1 MDRAMKRSMGPSV
14 ERAAVKLSNVMLLV
28 GAFLVVMCGLSMA
41 EEYPARPVN
50 VTVVYAAGGTMDT
63 TARTLAGP
71 AEKLL
76 GQQLAVTNVGG
87 AGGAVGLGLIAK
99 QKPDGYHLGV
109 CSHAG
114 LVFVPHVQTVTYK
127 LDDFVPVMHYGFS
140 PNAIVVRSDS
150 PWRTL
155 KDLIEYARQNPRKV
169 TYGTGGTGSP
179 MHLAMEFIGRQE
191 GIQWTHV
198 PYQGANPAMIA
209 LLGGHITAESGS
221 TEWMPHVKE
230 GKLRLLAAQGE
241 KRMKAFP
248 DVPTLRE
255 LGYDFTTGAYFMF
268 VAPKGTPEAI
278 VGKLDNTLHKAMD
291 DPKFIDLLG
300 KLEIEVSYRNAADL
314 KKYLEESNARLEKL
328 FSENKI
334 PRLQEKK

>member
-1 MDRAMKRSMGPSV
+1 MI
-14 ERAAVKLSNVMLLV
+14 LLA
-28 GAFLVVMCGLSMA
+28 GFFLVLMSGLSVA

-63 TARTLAGP
+63 TARTIAGP

-76 GQQLAVTNVGG
+76 GQQFAITNVGG
-87 AGGAVGLGLIAK
+87 AGGAVGLGLVAK
-99 QKPDGYHLGV
+99 QKPDGYHLAV

-140 PNAIVVRSDS
+140 PNAVVVRTES

-155 KDLIEYARQNPRKV
+155 KELVEYARQNPRKV
-169 TYGTGGTGSP
+169 TYSTGGTGSP
-179 MHLAMEFIGRQE
+179 MHLAMEFIARQE

-209 LLGGHITAESGS
+209 LLGGHVMAESGS

-268 VAPKGTPEAI
+268 AAPKGTPQAV
-278 VGKLDNTLHKAMD
+278 VGKLDDALHKAMD
-291 DPKFIDLLG
+291 DPKFLDLLG
-300 KLEIEVSYRNAADL
+300 KLEMEVAYRNSSDL
-314 KKYLEESNARLEKL
+314 RKYLEESNARLEKQ
-328 FSENKI
+328 FAENKI

>member
-1 MDRAMKRSMGPSV
+1 MKKVAVKSGSMMLLAGFVLVLMSGPSV
-14 ERAAVKLSNVMLLV
+14 AQ
-28 GAFLVVMCGLSMA
+28 
-41 EEYPARPVN
+41 EYPAQPVN

-63 TARTLAGP
+63 TARTIAGP

-76 GQQLAVTNVGG
+76 GQQFAITNVGG
-87 AGGAVGLGLIAK
+87 AGGAVGLGLVAK
-99 QKPDGYHLGV
+99 QKPDGYHLAV

-114 LVFVPHVQTVTYK
+114 LVFVPHVQAVTYK

-140 PNAIVVRSDS
+140 PNAVVVRTES

-155 KDLIEYARQNPRKV
+155 KELVEHARQNPKKV
-169 TYGTGGTGSP
+169 TYSTGGTGSP
-179 MHLAMEFIGRQE
+179 MHLAMEFIARQE

-209 LLGGHITAESGS
+209 LLGGHVMAESGS

-268 VAPKGTPEAI
+268 AAPKGTPQAV
-278 VGKLDNTLHKAMD
+278 VGKLDDALHKAMD
-291 DPKFIDLLG
+291 DPKFLDLLG
-300 KLEIEVSYRNAADL
+300 KLEMEVAYRNSSDL
-314 KKYLEESNARLEKL
+314 KKYLEESNARLEKQ
-328 FSENKI
+328 FAENKI

>member
-1 MDRAMKRSMGPSV
+1 MDLLRNRILLT
-14 ERAAVKLSNVMLLV
+14 AVFM
-28 GAFLVVMCGLSMA
+28 AVMCGFSA
-41 EEYPARPVN
+41 AQEYPARPVN

-63 TARTLAGP
+63 TARALAGP

-76 GQQLAVTNVGG
+76 GQQLAVSNVGG
-87 AGGAVGLGLIAK
+87 AGGAVGLGLIAR
-99 QKPDGYHLGV
+99 QKADGYHLGV

-114 LVFVPHVQTVTYK
+114 LIFVPHVQTVTYK
-127 LDDFVPVMHYGFS
+127 LDDFVPIMHYGFS

-155 KDLIEYARQNPRKV
+155 KELVEYARQNPKKV

-221 TEWMPHVKE
+221 TEWMPHVKD
-230 GKLRLLAAQGE
+230 GKLRLLAAQGD

-268 VAPKGTPEAI
+268 IAPKGTPD
-278 VGKLDNTLHKAMD
+278 VVVTKLDAALHKAMD
-291 DPKFIDLLG
+291 EPKFIDLLG
-300 KLEIEVSYRNAADL
+300 KLEIEVAYRNAADL
-314 KKYLEESNARLEKL
+314 KKYLEENNARLLKL
-328 FSENKI
+328 FAENKI

>member
-1 MDRAMKRSMGPSV
+1 MDQAS
-14 ERAAVKLSNVMLLV
+14 VKLRTVILFALILLLV
-28 GAFLVVMCGLSMA
+28 MPGLSKA
-41 EEYPARPVN
+41 QEYPTKPVN
-50 VTVVYAAGGTMDT
+50 VTIVYAAGGTMDT
-63 TARTLAGP
+63 TARAIAGP

-76 GQQLAVTNVGG
+76 GQQFAITNVGG
-87 AGGAVGLGLIAK
+87 AGGAVGLGLVAK

-109 CSHAG
+109 CSHPG
-114 LVFVPHVQTVTYK
+114 LVFVPHVQTVPYK

-140 PNAIVVRSDS
+140 PNAVVVRTDS
-150 PWRTL
+150 SWRTL
-155 KDLIEYARQNPRKV
+155 KELVEYARQNPRKV
-169 TYGTGGTGSP
+169 TYSTGGTGSP
-179 MHLAMEFIGRQE
+179 MHLAMEFIARQE

-209 LLGGHITAESGS
+209 LLGGHVMAESGS

-255 LGYDFTTGAYFMF
+255 LGYDFTTGGYFMF
-268 VAPKGTPEAI
+268 VAPKGTPQSI
-278 VGKLDNTLHKAMD
+278 VGKLDDALRKAMD
-291 DPKFIDLLG
+291 DPKFLDLLG
-300 KLEIEVSYRNAADL
+300 KLEMEVAYRNSSDL
-314 KKYLEESNARLEKL
+314 KKYLEESNARLERQ
-328 FSENKI
+328 FAENKI

>member
-1 MDRAMKRSMGPSV
+1 
-14 ERAAVKLSNVMLLV
+14 
-28 GAFLVVMCGLSMA
+28 
-41 EEYPARPVN
+41 
-50 VTVVYAAGGTMDT
+50 
-63 TARTLAGP
+63 
-71 AEKLL
+71 
-76 GQQLAVTNVGG
+76 
-87 AGGAVGLGLIAK
+87 
-99 QKPDGYHLGV
+99 
-109 CSHAG
+109 
-114 LVFVPHVQTVTYK
+114 
-127 LDDFVPVMHYGFS
+127 
-140 PNAIVVRSDS
+140 
-150 PWRTL
+150 
-155 KDLIEYARQNPRKV
+155 
-169 TYGTGGTGSP
+169 
-179 MHLAMEFIGRQE
+179 
-191 GIQWTHV
+191 
-198 PYQGANPAMIA
+198 
-209 LLGGHITAESGS
+209 
-221 TEWMPHVKE
+221 MPHVKQ

-278 VGKLDNTLHKAMD
+278 VAKLDNALHKAMD

>member
-1 MDRAMKRSMGPSV
+1 MEKVAVKSRSMILLAGFLLALMSDFSV
-14 ERAAVKLSNVMLLV
+14 AQ
-28 GAFLVVMCGLSMA
+28 
-41 EEYPARPVN
+41 EYPVKPVN

-63 TARTLAGP
+63 TARTIAGP

-76 GQQLAVTNVGG
+76 GQQFAITNVGG
-87 AGGAVGLGLIAK
+87 AGGAVGLGLVAK

-114 LVFVPHVQTVTYK
+114 LAFVPHVQSVTYK

-140 PNAIVVRSDS
+140 PNAVVVRTDS

-155 KDLIEYARQNPRKV
+155 KELVEHARQNPRKV
-169 TYGTGGTGSP
+169 TYSTGGTGSP
-179 MHLAMEFIGRQE
+179 MHLAMEYIARQE

-209 LLGGHITAESGS
+209 LLGGHVMAESGS

-248 DVPTLRE
+248 EVPTLRE
-255 LGYDFTTGAYFMF
+255 LGYDFTSGAYFMF
-268 VAPKGTPEAI
+268 VAPKGTPQGI
-278 VGKLDNTLHKAMD
+278 VGKLDDALRRAMD
-291 DPKFIDLLG
+291 DPKFLDLLG
-300 KLEIEVSYRNAADL
+300 KLEMEVAYRGSSDL
-314 KKYLEESNARLEKL
+314 KKYLEESNARLEKQ
-328 FSENKI
+328 FAENKI

>member
-1 MDRAMKRSMGPSV
+1 MKKVAVKSGSMMLLAGFVLVLMSGPSV
-14 ERAAVKLSNVMLLV
+14 AQ
-28 GAFLVVMCGLSMA
+28 
-41 EEYPARPVN
+41 EYPAQPVN

-63 TARTLAGP
+63 TARTIAGP

-76 GQQLAVTNVGG
+76 GQQFAITNVGG
-87 AGGAVGLGLIAK
+87 AGGAVGLGLVAK
-99 QKPDGYHLGV
+99 QKPDGYHLAV

-114 LVFVPHVQTVTYK
+114 LVFVPHVQAVTYK

-140 PNAIVVRSDS
+140 PNAVVVRTES

-155 KDLIEYARQNPRKV
+155 KELVEYARQNPRKV
-169 TYGTGGTGSP
+169 TYSTGGTGSP
-179 MHLAMEFIGRQE
+179 MHLAMEFIARQE

-209 LLGGHITAESGS
+209 LLGGHVMAESGS

-268 VAPKGTPEAI
+268 AAPKGTPQAV
-278 VGKLDNTLHKAMD
+278 VGKLDDALHKAMD
-291 DPKFIDLLG
+291 DPKFLDLLG
-300 KLEIEVSYRNAADL
+300 KLEMEVAYRNSSDL
-314 KKYLEESNARLEKL
+314 KKYLEESNARLEKQ
-328 FSENKI
+328 FAENKI
-334 PRLQEKK
+334 PRLQDKK

>member
-1 MDRAMKRSMGPSV
+1 MGKV
-14 ERAAVKLSNVMLLV
+14 AVKLRSMIFLAGFLLALMSGFSV
-28 GAFLVVMCGLSMA
+28 AQ
-41 EEYPARPVN
+41 EYPTKAVN

-63 TARTLAGP
+63 TARAIAGP

-76 GQQLAVTNVGG
+76 GQQLAVSNVGG
-87 AGGAVGLGLIAK
+87 AGGAVGLGLVAK

-109 CSHAG
+109 CSHPG
-114 LVFVPHVQTVTYK
+114 LVFVPHVQSVTYK

-140 PNAIVVRSDS
+140 PNAVVVRTDS
-150 PWRTL
+150 SWRTL
-155 KDLIEYARQNPRKV
+155 KELVEHARQNPRKV
-169 TYGTGGTGSP
+169 TYSTGGTGSP
-179 MHLAMEFIGRQE
+179 MHLAMEFIARQE

-209 LLGGHITAESGS
+209 LLGGHVMAESGS

-255 LGYDFTTGAYFMF
+255 LGYDFTTGGYFMF
-268 VAPKGTPEAI
+268 VAPKGTPQSI
-278 VGKLDNTLHKAMD
+278 VGKLDDALRKAMD
-291 DPKFIDLLG
+291 DPKFLDLLG
-300 KLEIEVSYRNAADL
+300 KLEMEVAYRNSSDL
-314 KKYLEESNARLEKL
+314 RKYLEESNARLEKQ
-328 FSENKI
+328 FAENKI

>member
-1 MDRAMKRSMGPSV
+1 MKMVTVNTRSMML
-14 ERAAVKLSNVMLLV
+14 AAGLLIV
-28 GAFLVVMCGLSMA
+28 LMSGFSFAQ
-41 EEYPARPVN
+41 EYPTKPVN
-50 VTVVYAAGGTMDT
+50 ATVVYAAGGTMDT
-63 TARTLAGP
+63 TARAIAGP

-76 GQQLAVTNVGG
+76 GQQFAVTNVGG
-87 AGGAVGLGLIAK
+87 AGGAVGLGIVAK

-114 LVFVPHVQTVTYK
+114 LVFVPHVQSVTYK

-140 PNAIVVRSDS
+140 PNAVVVRTES

-155 KDLIEYARQNPRKV
+155 KELIEYARQNPKKV
-169 TYGTGGTGSP
+169 TYSTGGTGSP
-179 MHLAMEFIGRQE
+179 MHLAMEFIARQE
-191 GIQWTHV
+191 NIQWTHI

-209 LLGGHITAESGS
+209 LLGGHVMAESGS

-255 LGYDFTTGAYFMF
+255 LGYDFTSGAYFMF
-268 VAPKGTPEAI
+268 VAPKGTSQLI
-278 VGKLDNTLHKAMD
+278 VNKLDDTLRKAME
-291 DPKFIDLLG
+291 DPKFLDLLT
-300 KLEIEVSYRNAADL
+300 KLEMEVAYRNSSDL
-314 KKYLEESNARLEKL
+314 KKYLEETNARLEKQ
-328 FSENKI
+328 FAENKI
-334 PRLQEKK
+334 PRLQDKK

>member
-1 MDRAMKRSMGPSV
+1 MAIGGSMTLWCRNILFVSLVLCATICSV
-14 ERAAVKLSNVMLLV
+14 SHAQ
-28 GAFLVVMCGLSMA
+28 
-41 EEYPARPVN
+41 EYPARSVN

-63 TARTLAGP
+63 TARALAGA
-71 AEKLL
+71 AEKML
-76 GQQLAVTNVGG
+76 GQQLAVANVGG
-87 AGGAVGLGLIAK
+87 AGGAVGLGLVAK

-114 LVFVPHVQTVTYK
+114 LIFVPQVQSVTYK
-127 LDDFVPVMHYGFS
+127 IDDFVPIMHYGFS

-155 KDLIEYARQNPRKV
+155 KELVEYARQNPKKV

-191 GIQWTHV
+191 NIQWTHV

-230 GKLRLLAAQGE
+230 GKLRLLAAQGDR
-241 KRMKAFP
+241 RMKAFP
-248 DVPTLRE
+248 DVPTIKE

-268 VAPKGTPEAI
+268 VAPRGTPDEI
-278 VGKLDNTLHKAMD
+278 VAKLDSTLHKSMD
-291 DPKFIDLLG
+291 DPRFVDLLG
-300 KLEIEVSYRNAADL
+300 KLEIEVTYRNSAEL
-314 KKYLEESNARLEKL
+314 KKYLEENNARLAKL
-328 FSENKI
+328 FAENKI

>member
-1 MDRAMKRSMGPSV
+1 MKKVAVKSGSMMLLAGFVLVLMSGPSV
-14 ERAAVKLSNVMLLV
+14 AQ
-28 GAFLVVMCGLSMA
+28 
-41 EEYPARPVN
+41 EYPAQPVN

-63 TARTLAGP
+63 TARTIAGP

-76 GQQLAVTNVGG
+76 GQQFAITNVGG
-87 AGGAVGLGLIAK
+87 AGGAVGLGLVAK
-99 QKPDGYHLGV
+99 QKPDGYHLAV

-114 LVFVPHVQTVTYK
+114 LVFVPHVQAVTYK

-140 PNAIVVRSDS
+140 PNAVVVRTES

-155 KDLIEYARQNPRKV
+155 KELVEYARQNPRKV
-169 TYGTGGTGSP
+169 TYSTGGTGSP
-179 MHLAMEFIGRQE
+179 MHLAMEFIARQE

-209 LLGGHITAESGS
+209 LLGGHVMAESGS

-268 VAPKGTPEAI
+268 AAPKGTPQAV
-278 VGKLDNTLHKAMD
+278 VGKLDDALHKAMD
-291 DPKFIDLLG
+291 DPKFLDLLG
-300 KLEIEVSYRNAADL
+300 KLEMEVAYRNSSDL
-314 KKYLEESNARLEKL
+314 KKYLEDSNARLEKQ
-328 FSENKI
+328 FAENKI